1 MNGSNKAKQSPG
13 LMVCIIAG
21 ILFAVY
27 AFDGLFSPAKAI
39 VEDLAYGG
47 TLWAGV
53 KGGSGVAIGYVVYE
67 IYRRFFRDPD
77 KE

>member
-1 MNGSNKAKQSPG
+1 MNGSNRAKQSPG
-13 LMVCIIAG
+13 LMVCIFAG

-27 AFDGLFSPAKAI
+27 AVDGLFPSAREMI
-39 VEDLAYGG
+39 EDLAYGG
-47 TLWAGV
+47 SLWAGV
-53 KGGSGVAIGYVVYE
+53 KGCSGFAIGYVVYE